1 MHSPQHTTLPDPLVR
16 VEDLHR
22 SFGDRHVLRGLTVDL
37 PRHGTVGLV
46 GRNGV
51 GKTTLM
57 GILAGQLRAT
67 GGTVTVAGG
76 TPFENAAVMDRVCF
90 TGVDVLYPPQ
100 WSVATV
106 LSVAGARYPYWDQR
120 LADDLTGRFGLR
132 RFARMSAMSTGQR
145 SMVGIVVGL
154 ASRAPLT
161 LLDEPYSGL
170 DVQNRRVF
178 YEVLADA
185 RENDPRCIVL
195 STHQLADAGRVV
207 DRLLVLGAQGSLSH
221 DIDGAEL
228 GERVVRLT
236 GSTARMTAV
245 LDEVRNLPGVRPT
258 AMRDVAGSMS
268 VDVDLDGGV
277 LPDWPG
283 VTRERLGTEDAVLA
297 LTGEP
302 EP

>member
-1 MHSPQHTTLPDPLVR
+1 MTITLVDAEMSYPWAT
-16 VEDLHR
+16 
-22 SFGDRHVLRGLTVDL
+22 GGARGTRPAPSVVGPITLELDNGV
-37 PRHGTVGLV
+37 VGLV
-46 GRNGV
+46 GRNGA
-51 GKTTLM
+51 GKTTLLGM
-57 GILAGQLRAT
+57 LAGQLKPSA
-67 GGTVTVAGG
+67 GTVRSGG
-76 TPFENAAVMDRVCF
+76 RDAFDDPVVLSDTSF

-106 LSVAGARYPYWDQR
+106 LSVAGARYPYWDQGM
-120 LADDLTGRFGLR
+120 ADDLTGRFGLR
-132 RFARMSAMSTGQR
+132 RFARMSALSTGQR
-145 SMVGIVVGL
+145 SIVGIVVGL

-161 LLDEPYSGL
+161 PLDEPYSGL